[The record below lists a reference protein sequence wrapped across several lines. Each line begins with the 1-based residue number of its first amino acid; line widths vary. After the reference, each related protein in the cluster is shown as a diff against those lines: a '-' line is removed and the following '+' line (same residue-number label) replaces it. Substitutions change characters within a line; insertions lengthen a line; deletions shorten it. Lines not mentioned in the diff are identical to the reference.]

1 MAPSEL
7 GDSTGPP
14 NGGASSSYC
23 CYYCIIVYKI
33 LLTIL
38 VTVAS
43 LERCFSKLKLLK
55 SYLHSTMTQERLNGL
70 VTITIENDI
79 LEINYEDIIED
90 FISKNTRRMLLFSR
104 T

>member
-1 MAPSEL
+1 MAPGEL
-7 GDSTGPP
+7 GDGTGPSKQRGP
-14 NGGASSSYC
+14 KVVTV
-23 CYYCIIVYKI
+23 IIIAYRI

-43 LERCFSKLKLLK
+43 SERYFSKLKLLK
-55 SYLHSTMTQERLNGL
+55 SYLRSTMTQESLHGL
-70 VTITIENDI
+70 VTIAIENDV